1 MADQKNNRSGSASSS
16 TTHARARRTPAKRAT
31 NKPTYNGTGVNT
43 GDRMRRPRGRRAPA
57 QVTAEFGHVE
67 PRQVKRKKSKFLYGI
82 IGGKK
87 IETVKVKSGNFPWQA
102 MIVAAACTVIVMAL
116 VLNYVRINEL
126 TNKYSDM
133 QDEMLVLISQRK
145 TLNLTLERKNDL
157 LDFEKQAEELGM
169 VKSDKVEKRYI
180 NIQNEDKVEVPG
192 GEKTG
197 IADFFE
203 NIFGK
208 ISEYFRNIF

>member
-1 MADQKNNRSGSASSS
+1 MANRNNTRSGSSSS
-16 TTHARARRTPAKRAT
+16 YSTHTRARRTPRKDPQVGP
-31 NKPTYNGTGVNT
+31 KYNGTGVNT
-43 GDRMRRPRGRRAPA
+43 GDNMRRPRARRAPA

-67 PRQVKRKKSKFLYGI
+67 PRKVGRKKSRFLYGI
-82 IGGKK
+82 VGGKK
-87 IETVKVKSGNFPWQA
+87 IETVKVKSGSFPWQA
-102 MIVAAACTVIVMAL
+102 MIVAAVCTVIVMGL

-133 QDEMLVLISQRK
+133 QDEMLELISQRK

-157 LDFEKQAEELGM
+157 IDIEKKAEDLGM
-169 VKSDKVEKRYI
+169 VKSDKIEKRYI

-197 IADFFE
+197 VADFFE
-203 NIFGK
+203 GIFGK
-208 ISEYFRNIF
+208 IRDYFRNIF